1 MKTFDGALYGLSLF
15 FIFQCRGFIFLGRF
29 WKNGWVLFSKFLVT
43 GKAKLEI
50 IGCSY
55 EETRNVFQ
63 LKKAWVSFVFGV
75 KNAQTNVHS
84 WCIHFHTRWT
94 QLMKFCI
101 SNSITTVPFGRAT
114 SIRHSPFSP
123 TTFIEI
129 AVYNSTALSYSHI
142 LIHIKIFSHAPSTYI
157 RSHSIL
163 LAKNQSKKEEL
174 VKMRCIATFWQSPKG

>member
-1 MKTFDGALYGLSLF
+1 MARYMVCPCSLAF
-15 FIFQCRGFIFLGRF
+15 SAEASFFLGVSERT
-29 WKNGWVLFSKFLVT
+29 VECYISKFLVT